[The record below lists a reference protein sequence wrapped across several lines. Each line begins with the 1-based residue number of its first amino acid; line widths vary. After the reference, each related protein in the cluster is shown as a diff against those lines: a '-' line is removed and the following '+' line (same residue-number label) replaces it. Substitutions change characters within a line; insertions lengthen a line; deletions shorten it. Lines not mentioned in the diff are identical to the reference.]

1 MSLSAGQRLGPY
13 EIVGPL
19 GAGGMGE
26 VFTARD
32 TRLDRLVAVKVLPRE
47 LASDPDRRA
56 RFEREAKAISAL
68 SHPHVCALF
77 DVGRAEGP
85 DGEIEYLVMERLEG
99 ETLAAR
105 LARGPLPVAEVQVL
119 GAQLAGALAAAHRR
133 GIVHRDLKP
142 ANVMLT
148 RSGAKLLDF
157 GLARHGDGGP
167 PTTAAEDVTATLA
180 TEAQPLTHVGT
191 LVGTWPYL
199 APEQAQGRP
208 ADARSDI
215 FALGCVLFEALAGRR
230 AFPGAT
236 RAEITAAI
244 LGAEPPDLREAVP
257 GVPAALAALVRQC
270 LAKDPDARWQC
281 ADDVARGLRLVEEGT
296 AGSRPLPARAP
307 RSSRWAFAV
316 GALGLA
322 AAAGATALLLAQGP
336 RAVEPLRFAVAAPAG
351 VLLSRPTMG
360 TPFAVSPD
368 GRRIVFSGGV
378 GGQSSLWLWSAEDGQ
393 SHRLEDTSGGISP
406 FFSADGR
413 EIAFFAGDD
422 LRRVPVGGGPAT
434 TITAAPV
441 ASSGSWG
448 SGGTILFTR
457 SVGAGAG
464 IYSVPARGGEPRPIA
479 LAASPRERRGFA
491 RFLPDGRHYLF
502 LKGFGLPVADR
513 RLCVA
518 SVDGGEPDCFAS
530 CQSQAEYSGS
540 GHILCVRAGTLVAL
554 PFDARSRRPT
564 GEAITVARDV
574 RWFGPSGSAS
584 FAVSADGTTLVH
596 EPRPAASRL
605 AWLDRVGRQTAAV
618 GEPGALGLLQL
629 APDGRRVVV
638 DVMQPDGRGRDL
650 WAFDTGSGVASRLTY
665 QSIDASAAT
674 WSPDGQ
680 SLAYAKAED
689 GPPDALDFDYDVSRD
704 GQRFLVRL
712 TSEARGRCGPAGG
725 PRVVT
730 APRPGGRRG
739 SADADES
746 ALVMVDGPKDE
757 GGPAMKRKAVRRRS
771 PTTRTPT
778 G

>member
-105 LARGPLPVAEVQVL
+105 LARGPLPVAEVFVL

-142 ANVMLT
+142 GNVMLT
-148 RSGAKLLDF
+148 RAGTKLLDF
-157 GLARHGDGGP
+157 GLARHHEGGP

-199 APEQAQGRP
+199 APEQVQGRP

-236 RAEITAAI
+236 RTEITAAI
-244 LGAEPPDLREAVP
+244 LGAEPPDLRDAVP

-307 RSSRWAFAV
+307 RSSRWAFVV

-322 AAAGATALLLAQGP
+322 AAAGAIALLLARGP

-393 SHRLEDTSGGISP
+393 SHKLEDTSGGISP
-406 FFSADGR
+406 
-413 EIAFFAGDD
+413 
-422 LRRVPVGGGPAT
+422 L
-434 TITAAPV
+434 
-441 ASSGSWG
+441 
-448 SGGTILFTR
+448 
-457 SVGAGAG
+457 
-464 IYSVPARGGEPRPIA
+464 
-479 LAASPRERRGFA
+479 
-491 RFLPDGRHYLF
+491 
-502 LKGFGLPVADR
+502 
-513 RLCVA
+513 
-518 SVDGGEPDCFAS
+518 
-530 CQSQAEYSGS
+530 
-540 GHILCVRAGTLVAL
+540 
-554 PFDARSRRPT
+554 
-564 GEAITVARDV
+564 
-574 RWFGPSGSAS
+574 
-584 FAVSADGTTLVH
+584 
-596 EPRPAASRL
+596 
-605 AWLDRVGRQTAAV
+605 
-618 GEPGALGLLQL
+618 
-629 APDGRRVVV
+629 
-638 DVMQPDGRGRDL
+638 
-650 WAFDTGSGVASRLTY
+650 
-665 QSIDASAAT
+665 
-674 WSPDGQ
+674 
-680 SLAYAKAED
+680 
-689 GPPDALDFDYDVSRD
+689 
-704 GQRFLVRL
+704 
-712 TSEARGRCGPAGG
+712 
-725 PRVVT
+725 
-730 APRPGGRRG
+730 
-739 SADADES
+739 
-746 ALVMVDGPKDE
+746 
-757 GGPAMKRKAVRRRS
+757 
-771 PTTRTPT
+771 
-778 G
+778 

>member
-1 MSLSAGQRLGPY
+1 
-13 EIVGPL
+13 
-19 GAGGMGE
+19 
-26 VFTARD
+26 
-32 TRLDRLVAVKVLPRE
+32 
-47 LASDPDRRA
+47 
-56 RFEREAKAISAL
+56 
-68 SHPHVCALF
+68 
-77 DVGRAEGP
+77 
-85 DGEIEYLVMERLEG
+85 
-99 ETLAAR
+99 
-105 LARGPLPVAEVQVL
+105 
-119 GAQLAGALAAAHRR
+119 
-133 GIVHRDLKP
+133 
-142 ANVMLT
+142 
-148 RSGAKLLDF
+148 
-157 GLARHGDGGP
+157 
-167 PTTAAEDVTATLA
+167 
-180 TEAQPLTHVGT
+180 
-191 LVGTWPYL
+191 
-199 APEQAQGRP
+199 
-208 ADARSDI
+208 
-215 FALGCVLFEALAGRR
+215 
-230 AFPGAT
+230 
-236 RAEITAAI
+236 
-244 LGAEPPDLREAVP
+244 
-257 GVPAALAALVRQC
+257 
-270 LAKDPDARWQC
+270 
-281 ADDVARGLRLVEEGT
+281 
-296 AGSRPLPARAP
+296 
-307 RSSRWAFAV
+307 
-316 GALGLA
+316 
-322 AAAGATALLLAQGP
+322 
-336 RAVEPLRFAVAAPAG
+336 
-351 VLLSRPTMG
+351 MG

-368 GRRIVFSGGV
+368 GRRIVFSGGA

-406 FFSADGR
+406 FFSPDGR

-422 LRRVPVGGGPAT
+422 LRRVPVDGGPAT

-479 LAASPRERRGFA
+479 LAPSPRERGGFA

-540 GHILCVRAGTLVAL
+540 GHVLCVRAGTLVAL

-665 QSIDASAAT
+665 QSIDASAGT
-674 WSPDGQ
+674 WSPDGK

-689 GPPDALDFDYDVSRD
+689 GPPDVTVLHLDGTGREEVLLRAPGVQLPKHWSPDGRSSPTKTTRRAGATSDSSGCSRSTERPV
-704 GQRFLVRL
+704 GSTSTPFEQLSRL
-712 TSEARGRCGPAGG
+712 LLARRARDRLRLGGVGRAGG
-725 PRVVT
+725 
-730 APRPGGRRG
+730 
-739 SADADES
+739 
-746 ALVMVDGPKDE
+746 L
-757 GGPAMKRKAVRRRS
+757 RRS
-771 PTTRTPT
+771 PAGWSAHGGSLARAACCRAGGATGRSSTSSSRTA
-778 G
+778 